1 MKWVYRIVRTIL
13 VSSLF
18 LAVGIPIFLYLVLW
32 LEPIQQKVRTVAQ
45 SELSNLLG
53 ADVYIGKLEIQPF
66 TRINL
71 SDVSISEGEDTVVR
85 AEALNATLSG
95 RGLLRGH
102 IVVNGVELMSPEI
115 RMSRDSAGT
124 PLNIQPIL
132 DKLKGDG
139 NKEPSKFNLGVGAIV
154 IRGGIISYDVLNA
167 PHKSESF
174 DANHIGIENF
184 SADLTAPII
193 RNGNI
198 KVSLKRLTARERSG
212 LYLRNLAATAE
223 LTDSLLS
230 IKGLTL
236 KLNNTALSFADMKVN
251 LYGSDITMI
260 ELLSGSSIYPVDL
273 SAIHPSM
280 ASLVSPLKVEAR
292 VELMRDSLVIR
303 KFDIHTPGHELFAD
317 TRGKASRRAACAHSI
332 NLGVKGEELVRS
344 ISLFAPLKPNAAT
357 LLANLGNI
365 SFAGTASWRNP
376 LNVNLA
382 GILATDMGI
391 IDIDAKLADRRLSGV
406 VETDAFE
413 LDRLLQGKELGTGA
427 FGATFDIS
435 KNRGHAAVSIEHLTW
450 RNHDYKDINLQGDY
464 SGKSFAAIIEADDS
478 LMRGNLTLTADL
490 TPGAFAASVDGDVSA
505 LASEAVGLVEKYP
518 GHVLSGQI
526 KGNFNGDEPLRPTG
540 QLMVSNLR
548 FLDVEGQGL
557 REAPIV
563 LTSDFT
569 SSRQQIRLQSDLIDA
584 DISGQINLRTVVHTV
599 NNLLATAL
607 PQYFSPQPTD
617 STHVNDFTLHATVKN
632 DAPLLSFLPVPVQ
645 MLYPATLNATLNNTE
660 GMLNFTAPYLR
671 KGNSLIS
678 HIKLNGRIGEE
689 SWIAGGAVMPSKFGD
704 INLTARGTL
713 SGNTGNIN
721 LAFDNN
727 ATPRFGG
734 DFKVRVK
741 PLYDGLDANILSSS
755 LNLGGVEWNV
765 EPAYIGLRNGTVIV
779 HGFGLNHPGQ
789 ELTINGVASKF
800 AEDRLIVKLDNIN
813 IDYIFQTL
821 RLPETLQFGGDA
833 TGTVTAS
840 ALLSPEPILQTDDLY
855 VKGLKYGGCVMGNGN
870 IRSRW
875 NNESRGIELYAD
887 VDDSA
892 HGGSTTV
899 DGKIFIIDKK
909 LDFVFT
915 ANHSPASFLHTF
927 MKTWAANVG
936 GTASGRLHLFGDF
949 KHVDLEGEAAAENFF
964 LTIGYTGVTYYASD
978 TIKIR
983 PGVIDLS
990 NITVRD
996 RAGNEAT
1003 LNGRLNHKHF
1013 KDVDFRF
1020 VISDIDKMLVLDT
1033 EPTPDNDRWYG
1044 TIYANGTAEITG
1056 QTGLVKIKADAVT
1069 APGSD
1074 FTFALTNA
1082 QSAAEYTFLTF
1093 RDITPRKPD
1102 DTDTPGPG
1110 PELDRQM
1117 RARLARSIEEEELSN
1132 FRIELHVDATPA
1144 TRMNLIMDPTA
1155 GDKITGIGSGHIDIT
1170 YGSDTDEMRLYG
1182 DYKIDK
1188 GEYNFSL
1195 QDIILKT
1202 FTIRDGSEIT
1212 FHGDPMEAALNI
1224 SAYNKVNANLS
1235 DLDESFLNDK
1245 EVQRTTV
1252 PVHAVLNVDGYLQD
1266 PHISF
1271 DIDLPT
1277 LTSDVKRK
1285 VKSIISTDDMM
1296 NRQIIYLLALNR
1308 FYTPEY
1314 MAATKG
1320 NDLMS
1325 VASGTISSQLSNIL
1339 GQLSDK
1345 ISIAPSLRTE
1355 SEDFSDM
1362 EFDVALSSTLL
1373 NNRLLL
1379 NGNFGYR
1386 DKSMNNNQFIGDF
1399 DIEYLLTRRGN
1410 WRLKAYN
1417 HFNDRNL
1424 YMKQALTTQ
1433 GLGLVY
1439 KLDFD

>member
-1 MKWVYRIVRTIL
+1 MKWTYRIVRTIL

-32 LEPIQQKVRTVAQ
+32 MGPVQQKLRTLAQ
-45 SELSNLLG
+45 TELSDLLG
-53 ADVYIGKLEIQPF
+53 ADVCIGALEIQPF

-71 SDVSISEGEDTVVR
+71 SDVSIAEGGDTVVR

-102 IVVNGVELMSPEI
+102 IIVNGVELMSPAI
-115 RMSRDSAGT
+115 RLTRDSAGG
-124 PLNIQPIL
+124 PLNVQPIF
-132 DKLKGDG
+132 DRLKGDG
-139 NKEPSKFNLGVGAIV
+139 NNEPAKFNLGVGAIV
-154 IRGGIISYDVLNA
+154 IRGGMVSYDVLNA
-167 PHKSESF
+167 PHKSEGF
-174 DANHIGIENF
+174 DSNHIGIENF
-184 SADLTAPII
+184 SADLTAPRI

-212 LYLRNLAATAE
+212 LYLRNLAVTAE

-230 IKGLTL
+230 VKGLTL

-251 LYGSDITMI
+251 LRGHDITMI
-260 ELLSGSSIYPVDL
+260 ELLSGSSLYPGDF
-273 SAIHPSM
+273 SALHPGM
-280 ASLVSPLKVEAR
+280 ASLASPLKIEAR

-303 KFDIHTPGHELFAD
+303 KFDIHTPGRELFAA
-317 TRGKASRRAACAHSI
+317 TRGEASRRAARAHAI
-332 NLGVKGEELVRS
+332 NLGVKGEELARN
-344 ISLFAPLKPNAAT
+344 ISLFSPLKSDAAT
-357 LLANLGNI
+357 LLANLGDI
-365 SFAGTASWRNP
+365 SFAGTAAWRNP

-406 VETDAFE
+406 VEAND
-413 LDRLLQGKELGTGA
+413 LNMDKLLPGKELGPGA
-427 FGATFDIS
+427 FGATFDLS
-435 KNRGHAAVSIEHLTW
+435 KSRGHAAVSIEHLTW

-478 LMRGNLTLTADL
+478 LMRGNLTFTADL
-490 TPGAFAASVDGDVSA
+490 TPGAFAAAVEGDVAA
-505 LASEAVGLVEKYP
+505 LAPEAMKLTEKYP
-518 GHVLSGQI
+518 GYVLSGQI
-526 KGNFNGDEPLRPTG
+526 KGNFNGEEPLRPTG
-540 QLMVSNLR
+540 QVMISNLR
-548 FLDVEGQGL
+548 FLDVEGHGL

-569 SSRQQIRLQSDLIDA
+569 SPIQKIRLQSDIIDA
-584 DISGQINLRTVVHTV
+584 DMSGQINLRTIAPTV

-607 PQYFSPQPTD
+607 PQYFSAQPTD
-617 STHVNDFTLHATVKN
+617 SAHVNDFTLQATVKN
-632 DAPLLSFLPVPVQ
+632 DAPLLSFLPLPVQ
-645 MLYPATLNATLNNTE
+645 MLYPATLNAMLNDTE
-660 GMLNFTAPYLR
+660 GTLSLTAPYLR

-678 HIKLNGRIGEE
+678 HLNLNGRLGEE

-704 INLTARGTL
+704 INLTARG
-713 SGNTGNIN
+713 N
-721 LAFDNN
+721 LGGEAGDIDLTFDNN
-727 ATPRFGG
+727 AEPRFGG
-734 DFKVRVK
+734 ELKVRIK
-741 PLYDGLDANILSSS
+741 PLYEGLDANVLSST
-755 LNLGGVEWNV
+755 LTLGGVAWNV
-765 EPAYIGLRNGTVIV
+765 EPAYIGLRNGMVIV
-779 HGFGLNHPGQ
+779 HGFGLNRPGQ

-800 AEDRLIVKLDNIN
+800 AEDRLIVQLDNIN
-813 IDYIFQTL
+813 VDYIFQTL
-821 RLPETLQFGGDA
+821 RLPDTLQFGGDA

-840 ALLSPEPILQTDDLY
+840 ALFSSEPILQTEDLY

-875 NNESRGIELYAD
+875 NNESRGIELYAE
-887 VDDSA
+887 VDDPAQS
-892 HGGSTTV
+892 GNTTV
-899 DGKIFIIDKK
+899 DGKIFIVDKK

-915 ANHSPASFLHTF
+915 ANHSPAGFLHTF

-949 KHVDLEGEAAAENFF
+949 KNVNLEGDAAAENFF

-978 TIKIR
+978 TIRIR

-996 RAGNEAT
+996 RAGNEAK
-1003 LNGRLNHKHF
+1003 LNGRLTHKYF
-1013 KDVDFRF
+1013 KDADFRF
-1020 VISDIDKMLVLDT
+1020 VISDIDRMLVLDT

-1056 QTGLVKIKADAVT
+1056 QPGFVKIKADAVT

-1074 FTFALTNA
+1074 FTFALTSA

-1093 RDITPRKPD
+1093 RDVTPAKAGNTEMPM
-1102 DTDTPGPG
+1102 PG

-1117 RARLARSIEEEELSN
+1117 RSRLARTLEDEELSN

-1144 TRMNLIMDPTA
+1144 ARMNLIMDPAA
-1155 GDKITGIGSGHIDIT
+1155 GDKITGTGSGHIDIT

-1212 FHGDPMEAALNI
+1212 FHGDPMEAALRI

-1266 PHISF
+1266 PQISF

-1386 DKSMNNNQFIGDF
+1386 DKSLNNNQFIGDF